1 MKAPGV
7 TTNLAIFLLFF
18 GAATLDALVSGLW
31 LRVAGWLAVALFFL
45 GAGIMAR
52 RKQP

>member
-7 TTNLAIFLLFF
+7 ATNLTIFLLFF
-18 GAATLDALVSGLW
+18 GAATLDAMVSGHW
-31 LRVAGWLAVALFFL
+31 LRVAGWLVLALFFL

-52 RKQP
+52 RKRE